1 MKTFEELGLQDSLL
15 KAIAELGFEVPM
27 PVQEEVI
34 PYLLGEHTDVVALAQ
49 TGTGKTAAFGLPLLQ
64 TIDLDRKS
72 PQALVL
78 SPTRELCLQIADDL
92 KDYARYLDDFRV
104 LPVYGGSSIETQIKA
119 LRRGVQVIVATP
131 GRLLDLMNRG
141 VADLSGVATVVLDE
155 ADEMLDMG
163 FSDSLNGILA
173 AVPDDRR
180 ICLFSAT
187 MPDEIAEI
195 AKKYMHDPHEIV
207 IGRKNESTATV
218 RHIYYMVQA
227 KDKYRT
233 LKRIIDFYPS
243 IYGIIFCRTKADTQ
257 EIADK
262 LMQDGYNA
270 DALHGDL
277 SQAQRDYVM
286 QRFRLRNIRLLVAT
300 DVAARGLDV
309 DDLTHIINYTLP
321 DETEAY
327 THRSGRT
334 GRAGKTGISI
344 SIINLKE
351 KHRIRAIEKVIN
363 KTFEAAKMPTGM
375 EICKKQIF
383 SLTDRLERVEVNES
397 EIDEL
402 LPSVF
407 SKLQWLD
414 KEELIRRMVAMEFER
429 IIAYYQ
435 DDKDFETL
443 VEHEKKPGNKS
454 VDKDRTAVVR
464 EKGYAKIYIGLG
476 KADGLMPKNLL
487 DLINSTVDGRVEV
500 GRIDLLPDYALF
512 DVDEQSARKVV
523 AGLRS
528 LDFLGR
534 GVKVEIAS
542 DSQIR
547 QASQDR
553 ADNRG
558 QSHRRSF
565 GDRAGRLDRR
575 VRRPERADRPLH
587 ADRHERSER
596 YDYGGRFDQSER
608 FDRRGPKSGRDD
620 SGRSSR
626 PGRPIRRRD

>member
-15 KAIAELGFEVPM
+15 RAIGELGFEVPM

-34 PYLLGEHTDVVALAQ
+34 PYLLGEHNDVVALAQ
-49 TGTGKTAAFGLPLLQ
+49 TGTGKTAAFGLPILQ
-64 TIDLDRKS
+64 TIDLGLTR
-72 PQALVL
+72 PQALIL

-92 KDYARYLDDFRV
+92 KDYAKYLDDFRV

-141 VADLSGVATVVLDE
+141 VADLSGVRTVVLDE

-173 AVPDDRR
+173 AVPEDRSTL
-180 ICLFSAT
+180 LFSAT

-195 AKKYMHDPHEIV
+195 AKKYMRQPHEIV

-233 LKRIIDFYPS
+233 LKRIIDYYPN
-243 IYGIIFCRTKADTQ
+243 IYGIIFCRTKVDTQ

-344 SIINLKE
+344 SIINLRE
-351 KHRIRAIEKVIN
+351 KHRIRAIEKIIN
-363 KTFEAAKMPTGM
+363 KTFEAAKMPTGK

-383 SLTDRLERVEVNES
+383 NLTDRLERVEVNDT
-397 EIDEL
+397 EISEL

-407 SKLQWLD
+407 SKLEWLD
-414 KEELIRRMVAMEFER
+414 KEELIRRMVAMEFNR

-435 DDKDFETL
+435 DDEDFETL
-443 VEHEKKPGNKS
+443 VEHEKVKRDKKEKPA
-454 VDKDRTAVVR
+454 DRDRTAVVR
-464 EKGYAKIYIGLG
+464 EQGYAKIYIGLG

-512 DVDEQSARKVV
+512 DVDEKSARKVV

-558 QSHRRSF
+558 QSHRRSY
-565 GDRAGRLDRR
+565 GDRSQRLDRR
-575 VRRPERADRPLH
+575 VHRPDRRFEPGDRVERPERDDRFDKGGKPRRNYADR
-587 ADRHERSER
+587 
-596 YDYGGRFDQSER
+596 
-608 FDRRGPKSGRDD
+608 
-620 SGRSSR
+620 R
-626 PGRPIRRRD
+626 PGRDKPDRRRD